1 MSEPHKRASVQGC
14 RAAVATLQ
22 CLCCPFA
29 VSTLCAAAV
38 QCLELGDAVKSLAQ
52 GKVWSWSWA
61 VGGCEHGMV
70 SSLWGANSTTVSSGQ
85 LFSIPGSFPLRVL
98 SLQHRF
104 CTILPVSAGEEKQA
118 SAKLYFL
125 LRADTH
131 KICLFRYWSLV
142 LFLLQQEKICLFII
156 YSRKFT
162 LQSCKG
168 Y

>member
-70 SSLWGANSTTVSSGQ
+70 SSLWGANSTTVSSG
-85 LFSIPGSFPLRVL
+85 LHPR
-98 SLQHRF
+98 
-104 CTILPVSAGEEKQA
+104 ILPSLCAQPSAQVLHNTPSFCWRREAGKC
-118 SAKLYFL
+118 
-125 LRADTH
+125 
-131 KICLFRYWSLV
+131 KI
-142 LFLLQQEKICLFII
+142 ILFITCRHTQNMSFQVLKPCSVSVPAREILFI
-156 YSRKFT
+156 YYIQQKIYIT
-162 LQSCKG
+162 VL
-168 Y
+168 